1 LRITA
6 PAEDPAFGGFPWN
19 TLIELGVGVGA
30 FARDVWSGFQT
41 EGIRQIIDASE
52 FPSATSRPEQR
63 AQRAEAA
70 WPSWTRAPS
79 RS

>member
-19 TLIELGVGVGA
+19 TLIELGVGA
-30 FARDVWSGFQT
+30 FARDVWRGVQT
-41 EGIRQIIDASE
+41 EGIRQIIDARD
-52 FPSATSRPEQR
+52 FPSATSRPGRR

>member
-1 LRITA
+1 LRITD
-6 PAEDPAFGGFPWN
+6 PAEDPALGGFPWN
-19 TLIELGVGVGA
+19 TLIELGVGA

-52 FPSATSRPEQR
+52 FPPATSRPEQR